1 MNHLRYILWK
11 KNMGWVV
18 EKEIYKII
26 KYLLCPHDYLKK
38 VQCHIF
44 FIGFVSLC
52 VSVCFSLS
60 FLHYVG

>member
-1 MNHLRYILWK
+1 
-11 KNMGWVV
+11 MGWVV